1 MTTTAPTP
9 VDRLAGLFERFRLRA
24 HLFHQGPLCG
34 ITHFDAKPGR
44 GFLHVLR
51 AGEMVVTHQP
61 RRRGDAPRR
70 IAVREPALLFYP
82 RPLAHDFHNA
92 PAEGCDFV
100 CASLDWEGGEQHPL
114 ARALPPVTVL
124 PLARVP
130 ALARTLELLFAETRQ
145 LLCGQRLIAD
155 RLFEVLVLQLLRW
168 LLDHPAESGLPAG
181 LLTGLA
187 HPRLARVLV
196 ALHERPDEPWSLD
209 AMAREAG
216 MSRSAFAA
224 CFREQVGE
232 PPAEYLMRWR
242 IALFQQL
249 LWAGQPVKAAAQAVG
264 YSPNALSR
272 AFSAEVGASPRAWL
286 AARRGGEVL
295 TPAAGPAGASS
306 PRRRAPAA

>member
-1 MTTTAPTP
+1 MNNTAAP
-9 VDRLAGLFERFRLRA
+9 VDRLAGLLERFRLRA

-34 ITHFDAKPGR
+34 VTHFDAKPGR

-51 AGEMVVTHQP
+51 AGEMVLTHQP
-61 RRRGDAPRR
+61 RTRGVARRL
-70 IAVREPALLFYP
+70 AVREPTLLFYP

-114 ARALPPVTVL
+114 ARALPALVVV

-130 ALARTLELLFAETRQ
+130 MLGQTLELLFAETRQ
-145 LLCGQRLIAD
+145 LLCGQRLVAD

-168 LLDHPAESGLPAG
+168 LLDHPAECGLPAG

-187 HPRLARVLV
+187 HPKLARALV
-196 ALHERPDEPWSLD
+196 ALHDAPAQAWNLD
-209 AMAREAG
+209 AMARVAG

-249 LWAGQPVKAAAQAVG
+249 LRAGQPVKTASLAVG
-264 YSPNALSR
+264 YSPNALTR
-272 AFSAEVGASPRAWL
+272 AFTAEVGMPPRAWL
-286 AARRGGEVL
+286 ASLGSEG
-295 TPAAGPAGASS
+295 
-306 PRRRAPAA
+306 